1 MPIFSQA
8 IAGSFMKFLLVTSFG
23 LYVAFAFV
31 MTRQIAVMRK
41 TLITNFSP
49 ILTIFGYGVLIT
61 SILIFL
67 LFLIIL

>member
-1 MPIFSQA
+1 MPILSQTL
-8 IAGSFMKFLLVTSFG
+8 AGSFIKLLLIISFG

-41 TLITNFSP
+41 TLITSFSP
-49 ILTIFGYGVLIT
+49 IITIFGYAILLT
-61 SILIFL
+61 AILIFL